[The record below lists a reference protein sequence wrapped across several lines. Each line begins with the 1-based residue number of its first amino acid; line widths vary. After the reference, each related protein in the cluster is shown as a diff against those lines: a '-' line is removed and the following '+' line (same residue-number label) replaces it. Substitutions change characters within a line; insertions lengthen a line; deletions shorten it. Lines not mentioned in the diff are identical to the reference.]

1 MLAAESTRRVL
12 DRRELAARNDQNP
25 QLFRRGQD
33 IGQVVLHLVGVRV
46 DGLDGAAQN
55 RVEIGNCL
63 LHNMATTLHVLS
75 ALQLS
80 RQRRGGAL
88 RKQEIQAEQRVKHEP
103 ITENHLTYSSRLG
116 LRLTV
121 LVALAR
127 LAVLHLRAD
136 RQQRA
141 ARVLRNHRQ
150 LFFGTALLHTLHAHV
165 ILVKHRIAQEQR
177 ICWLRRD
184 G

>member
-1 MLAAESTRRVL
+1 MT
-12 DRRELAARNDQNP
+12 
-25 QLFRRGQD
+25 
-33 IGQVVLHLVGVRV
+33 
-46 DGLDGAAQN
+46 
-55 RVEIGNCL
+55 
-63 LHNMATTLHVLS
+63 TTLHALS
-75 ALQLS
+75 SLQLS

-88 RKQEIQAEQRVKHEP
+88 RKQEVQAEQRVKHEP
-103 ITENHLTYSSRLG
+103 ITENHLTYSSRHCPA
-116 LRLTV
+116 LTV

-136 RQQRA
+136 RSQRA
-141 ARVLRNHRQ
+141 AGATAVITDQ
-150 LFFGTALLHTLHAHV
+150 LFFLGQALLHTLHTHV